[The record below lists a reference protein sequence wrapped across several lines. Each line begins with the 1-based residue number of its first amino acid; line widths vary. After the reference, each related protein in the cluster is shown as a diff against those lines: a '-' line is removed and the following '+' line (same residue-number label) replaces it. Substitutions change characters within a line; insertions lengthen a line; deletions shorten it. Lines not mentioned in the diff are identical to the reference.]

1 MKYLDPKADLTFK
14 KVFGEHPDLVRSL
27 LNALLPF
34 ETPDEYIV
42 DIEYLPSE
50 MVPDTPFK
58 KNSIVDVR
66 CRDQR
71 GRLFIVEMQM
81 LWSSAFMQRVL
92 FNASKAYVRQL
103 GGAEKYELLQPVYS
117 LNLVDD
123 VFMPDVEKYYHDY
136 RIVHMEH
143 SDKVIEGL
151 RFIFVELPK
160 FTPHTYTEKKMQAL
174 WLRFLTEIDG
184 RTREIP
190 QELLDNPEIKKA
202 VDQIEQSAFN
212 DAQLLGY
219 DEFWDA
225 VRVEKTLVSDA
236 LKEGM
241 EKGMAEGME
250 KGMAEGLEKGMA
262 EGLEK
267 GMAEGLEKGMAE
279 GLEKGMAEGLEKGMA
294 EGRAEGERNK
304 QIEIARKMKQAG
316 MDAETIA
323 RLTGLATDEIDA
335 L

>member
-14 KVFGEHPDLVRSL
+14 KVFGEHPDLVKSL

-34 ETPDEYIV
+34 KTPDEYIV

-250 KGMAEGLEKGMA
+250 KGMAEGMAEGMEKGMA
-262 EGLEK
+262 EGRAE
-267 GMAEGLEKGMAE
+267 GRAEGLVE
-279 GLEKGMAEGLEKGMA
+279 GQAK
-294 EGRAEGERNK
+294 GRAEGERNK

>member
-14 KVFGEHPDLVRSL
+14 KVFGEHPDLVKSL

-34 ETPDEYIV
+34 KTPDEYIV

-225 VRVEKTLVSDA
+225 VRVDV
-236 LKEGM
+236 EGQA
-241 EKGMAEGME
+241 K
-250 KGMAEGLEKGMA
+250 
-262 EGLEK
+262 
-267 GMAEGLEKGMAE
+267 
-279 GLEKGMAEGLEKGMA
+279 
-294 EGRAEGERNK
+294 GRAEGERNK

-323 RLTGLATDEIDA
+323 RLTGLATDEIDV

>member
-14 KVFGEHPDLVRSL
+14 KVFGEHPDLVKSL

-34 ETPDEYIV
+34 KTPDEYIV

-250 KGMAEGLEKGMA
+250 KGMAEGMEKGMEKGMA
-262 EGLEK
+262 EGR
-267 GMAEGLEKGMAE
+267 AEGLAE
-279 GLEKGMAEGLEKGMA
+279 GQAK
-294 EGRAEGERNK
+294 GRAEGERNK

-323 RLTGLATDEIDA
+323 RLTGLATDDIDV

>member
-14 KVFGEHPDLVRSL
+14 KVFGEHPDLVKSL

-34 ETPDEYIV
+34 KTPDEYIV

-241 EKGMAEGME
+241 EKGLAEGMEKGMEKGMVAEGME
-250 KGMAEGLEKGMA
+250 KGMAEGRA
-262 EGLEK
+262 EGLV
-267 GMAEGLEKGMAE
+267 EGQAK
-279 GLEKGMAEGLEKGMA
+279 
-294 EGRAEGERNK
+294 GRAEGERNK

-323 RLTGLATDEIDA
+323 RLTGLATDDIDV

>member
-14 KVFGEHPDLVRSL
+14 KVFGEHPDLVKSL

-34 ETPDEYIV
+34 KTPDEYIV

-103 GGAEKYELLQPVYS
+103 GGAEKYELLQQVYS

-250 KGMAEGLEKGMA
+250 KGMAEGMEKGMEKGMA
-262 EGLEK
+262 EGR
-267 GMAEGLEKGMAE
+267 AEGLAE
-279 GLEKGMAEGLEKGMA
+279 GQAK
-294 EGRAEGERNK
+294 GRAEGERNK

>member
-14 KVFGEHPDLVRSL
+14 KVFGEHPDLVKSL

-34 ETPDEYIV
+34 KTPDEYIV

-236 LKEGM
+236 LKEGLEKGLAEGLAEGM
-241 EKGMAEGME
+241 EKGMKKGME
-250 KGMAEGLEKGMA
+250 KGMAEGRA
-262 EGLEK
+262 EGLV
-267 GMAEGLEKGMAE
+267 EGQAK
-279 GLEKGMAEGLEKGMA
+279 
-294 EGRAEGERNK
+294 GRAEGERNK

-323 RLTGLATDEIDA
+323 RLTGLATDDIDV

>member
-14 KVFGEHPDLVRSL
+14 KVFGEHPDLVKSL

-34 ETPDEYIV
+34 KTPDEYIV

-241 EKGMAEGME
+241 EKGLAEGLAEGMEKGMEKGMKKGME
-250 KGMAEGLEKGMA
+250 KGMAEGRA
-262 EGLEK
+262 EGLV
-267 GMAEGLEKGMAE
+267 EGQAK
-279 GLEKGMAEGLEKGMA
+279 
-294 EGRAEGERNK
+294 GRAEGERNK

-323 RLTGLATDEIDA
+323 RLTGLATDDIDV

>member
-14 KVFGEHPDLVRSL
+14 KVFGEHPDLVKSL

-34 ETPDEYIV
+34 KTPDEYIV

-241 EKGMAEGME
+241 EKGLAEGME
-250 KGMAEGLEKGMA
+250 KGMAEGRA
-262 EGLEK
+262 EGLV
-267 GMAEGLEKGMAE
+267 EGQAK
-279 GLEKGMAEGLEKGMA
+279 
-294 EGRAEGERNK
+294 GRAEGERNK

-323 RLTGLATDEIDA
+323 RLTGLATDDIDV

>member
-14 KVFGEHPDLVRSL
+14 KVFGEHPDLVKSL
-27 LNALLPF
+27 LSALLPF
-34 ETPDEYIV
+34 KTPDEYIV

-241 EKGMAEGME
+241 EKGMEKGLAEGME
-250 KGMAEGLEKGMA
+250 KGMKKGMA
-262 EGLEK
+262 EGR
-267 GMAEGLEKGMAE
+267 AEGLVE
-279 GLEKGMAEGLEKGMA
+279 GQAK
-294 EGRAEGERNK
+294 GRAEGERNK

-323 RLTGLATDEIDA
+323 RLTGLATDDIDV

>member
-14 KVFGEHPDLVRSL
+14 KVFGEHPDLVKSL

-34 ETPDEYIV
+34 KTPDEYIV

-250 KGMAEGLEKGMA
+250 KGMAEGMEKGMKKGMA
-262 EGLEK
+262 EGR
-267 GMAEGLEKGMAE
+267 AEGLAE
-279 GLEKGMAEGLEKGMA
+279 GQAK
-294 EGRAEGERNK
+294 GRAEGERNK

>member
-14 KVFGEHPDLVRSL
+14 KVFGEHPDLVKSL

-34 ETPDEYIV
+34 KTPDEYIV

-241 EKGMAEGME
+241 EKGLAEGMEKGLAEGME
-250 KGMAEGLEKGMA
+250 KGMEKGMKKGMEKGMEKGRAEGLV
-262 EGLEK
+262 EGQAK
-267 GMAEGLEKGMAE
+267 
-279 GLEKGMAEGLEKGMA
+279 
-294 EGRAEGERNK
+294 GRAEGERNK

-323 RLTGLATDEIDA
+323 RLTGLATDDIDV

>member
-14 KVFGEHPDLVRSL
+14 KVFGEHPDLVKSL

-34 ETPDEYIV
+34 KTPDEYIV

-184 RTREIP
+184 RTCEIP

-241 EKGMAEGME
+241 EKGLA
-250 KGMAEGLEKGMA
+250 KGRAEGLV
-262 EGLEK
+262 EGQAK
-267 GMAEGLEKGMAE
+267 
-279 GLEKGMAEGLEKGMA
+279 
-294 EGRAEGERNK
+294 GRAEGERNK

-323 RLTGLATDEIDA
+323 RLTGLATDDIDV